1 MNECSFIETRS
12 DQTKFRLNKIMKL
25 KTFNSEIW
33 ERKIMSK
40 KLSKYIAAF
49 DYFDKTLI
57 VLSARNGRKSI
68 IYFASVLRV
77 PVGIANASFSF
88 LFSVATGI
96 IKKMLEIPRNK
107 NKKHKK
113 IVMLAKSKLNK
124 IETLISQIL
133 IDLEISHE
141 EIKTIVK
148 EREKHEKMKENITI
162 RKSSGKLNKE
172 EDKKI
177 KTTKLSVKIMK
188 MHRIIE
194 NSIYMCNIICNV

>member
-1 MNECSFIETRS
+1 MNECSFIETLS

-49 DYFDKTLI
+49 NYFDKALI
-57 VLSARNGRKSI
+57 ILSARSGRKSI
-68 IYFASVLRV
+68 IYFASVLGV

-162 RKSSGKLNKE
+162 RKSSDKINKE

-194 NSIYMCNIICNV
+194 NNIYMCNIICNV

>member
-1 MNECSFIETRS
+1 
-12 DQTKFRLNKIMKL
+12 
-25 KTFNSEIW
+25 
-33 ERKIMSK
+33 MSK

-113 IVMLAKSKLNK
+113 IVMLAKRKLNSF
-124 IETLISQIL
+124 ETLISLAL
-133 IDLEISHE
+133 IDLQISQDE
-141 EIKTIVK
+141 FRTIIN
-148 EREKHEKMKENITI
+148 EGENYRRL
-162 RKSSGKLNKE
+162 RKILEWWRVMMN
-172 EDKKI
+172 
-177 KTTKLSVKIMK
+177 
-188 MHRIIE
+188 
-194 NSIYMCNIICNV
+194 